1 MEHILRTMAAE
12 SAEGKGLRLAVVEGG
27 CSGSEYSISFAAE
40 PAPGDQDYKFGEL
53 RVFIAGESLDAIA
66 GTVLD
71 YEEGL
76 YGAGLKFRNPQ
87 AVRECGC
94 GASFSTG

>member
-1 MEHILRTMAAE
+1 MSAE
-12 SAEGKGLRLAVVEGG
+12 GAEGKGLRLAVVEGG
-27 CSGSEYSISFAAE
+27 CSGSEYSITFADT
-40 PAPGDQDYKFGEL
+40 PVPGDAEYLIGDL
-53 RVFIAGESLDAIA
+53 RVFVAADSRAKIA

-71 YEEGL
+71 YEDGL

-94 GASFSTG
+94 GSSFSTG

>member
-1 MEHILRTMAAE
+1 MSAE
-12 SAEGKGLRLAVVEGG
+12 GAEGKGLRVAVLEGG
-27 CSGSEYSISFAAE
+27 CSGSEYSINFADG
-40 PAPGDQDYKFGEL
+40 PAPGDEEYQIGGL
-53 RVFIAGESLDAIA
+53 RVFVDGDSVDKLA

-71 YEEGL
+71 YEDGL